1 MPKTLGSIFNTKI
14 FKEEAGGGRREEKR
28 REHFEHLFGYRST
41 RASCSM
47 LLRLKA
53 GRSATAVLLKTSR
66 SGMAKYCF
74 DPARNRTVR
83 KHMSMDLRHHVVL
96 RGRRSLYPDLRL
108 PIPGM

>member
-1 MPKTLGSIFNTKI
+1 MLKTLGSIFNTKI
-14 FKEEAGGGRREEKR
+14 FKEEAGGREKR

-47 LLRLKA
+47 LLGLNA
-53 GRSATAVLLKTSR
+53 DRSATAALLKTSR

-74 DPARNRTVR
+74 DPAGNRTVR
-83 KHMSMDLRHHVVL
+83 KHMSVDLRHHVVL